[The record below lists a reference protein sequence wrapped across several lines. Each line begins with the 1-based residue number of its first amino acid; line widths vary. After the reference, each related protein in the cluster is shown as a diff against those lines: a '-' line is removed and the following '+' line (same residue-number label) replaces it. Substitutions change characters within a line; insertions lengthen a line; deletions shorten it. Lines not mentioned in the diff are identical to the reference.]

1 MLFCVSS
8 SARWSDAARATGMK
22 SDVSSGGLVLL
33 ETATL
38 HYKTKA
44 KDRKD
49 AVLPLIALG
58 CGLVLLAWGPR
69 WMQARARLGM
79 EAFLCVMP
87 AVSAKGN
94 FLRRAMTAAEG
105 SVWLRELLHS
115 QKISGHLEKYSSHSL
130 KATALSWSA
139 KSCTM
144 SYEERLTQGHHCSP
158 KFGMALLYS
167 RDALAEI
174 LTKVARVVR
183 AVQKGGFSPD
193 LSRAERVAQ
202 ALAESPEKF
211 QHLPETGP
219 DDLPEE
225 KTRPKRMSRRWGR
238 ICPRQKSCCGRSNLP
253 RQRRSGRE
261 SVGRSQARHLCTCS
275 AA

>member
-1 MLFCVSS
+1 MSSRVEGVAKSMATTKRPLWQAPPLTVEAVRALEDFVHDNRVLYKVAIARFMLFCVYS

-33 ETATL
+33 KTATL

-79 EAFLCVMP
+79 EAFPCVMP
-87 AVSAKGN
+87 AVSAGGS

-105 SVWLRELLHS
+105 SLWLRELLHS
-115 QKISGHLEKYSSHSL
+115 QKISGDLEKYSSHSL

-139 KSCTM
+139 
-144 SYEERLTQGHHCSP
+144 L
-158 KFGMALLYS
+158 
-167 RDALAEI
+167 
-174 LTKVARVVR
+174 
-183 AVQKGGFSPD
+183 
-193 LSRAERVAQ
+193 
-202 ALAESPEKF
+202 
-211 QHLPETGP
+211 
-219 DDLPEE
+219 
-225 KTRPKRMSRRWGR
+225 
-238 ICPRQKSCCGRSNLP
+238 
-253 RQRRSGRE
+253 
-261 SVGRSQARHLCTCS
+261 
-275 AA
+275 